1 MTTPLRPTEG
11 ELNAYLDGELG
22 PEATAAVERHLALE
36 SEDARRIADYRA
48 IGEALHALYDP
59 VMAEPVPARLAAAT
73 ERRRSAA
80 LDWTMRIAAALVL
93 LVVGGAGGWMLSRA
107 IPSGESAQIA
117 FTRHAIDAHR
127 LYTVEVRHPVEV
139 VADDEAHMSS
149 WLSRRLGKDLK
160 PPALGGAGFKLVG
173 GRLLPAEGKPAA
185 QFMYENTG
193 GQRLTLFFAVAAGGG
208 DSSYRYVQDGST
220 LSLFWYIDGFACA
233 LTGEFEQKDLMA
245 FAREIYRA
253 RPSGGGSTG
262 ASPYDSW

>member
-1 MTTPLRPTEG
+1 MTAPQRPTEA

-22 PEATAAVERHLALE
+22 PEAAAAVERHLALE
-36 SEDARRIADYRA
+36 PEDARRIADYRE
-48 IGEALHALYDP
+48 IGEALHSLYDP
-59 VMAEPVPARLAAAT
+59 VLAEPVPARLNQAT
-73 ERRRSAA
+73 ETQGSVTLA
-80 LDWTMRIAAALVL
+80 WTLRIAAALAL
-93 LVVGGAGGWMLSRA
+93 LFLGGTGGWMLGRA
-107 IPSGESAQIA
+107 ITGAETTQLA
-117 FTRHAIDAHR
+117 FTRDAIDAHR

-139 VADDEAHMSS
+139 VAEEEAHMST

-160 PPALGGAGFKLVG
+160 PPALGNAGFKLVG
-173 GRLLPAEGKPAA
+173 GRLLPADGKPAA

-245 FAREIYRA
+245 FAREIYRG
-253 RPSGGGSTG
+253 RPNAGGSQDIG
-262 ASPYDSW
+262 NPYGG